1 LFHAPSL
8 FSTRAL
14 GGAGHVAADGFLSEA
29 ASDLGYDGATK
40 RGKGRSTQNRAADL
54 LRRAPALV
62 PFDVR
67 VRWFTEGL
75 RRDRMENVGAGSA
88 AEALGLRA
96 EVRNFTT
103 FSR

>member
-1 LFHAPSL
+1 
-8 FSTRAL
+8 
-14 GGAGHVAADGFLSEA
+14 
-29 ASDLGYDGATK
+29 
-40 RGKGRSTQNRAADL
+40 
-54 LRRAPALV
+54 
-62 PFDVR
+62 